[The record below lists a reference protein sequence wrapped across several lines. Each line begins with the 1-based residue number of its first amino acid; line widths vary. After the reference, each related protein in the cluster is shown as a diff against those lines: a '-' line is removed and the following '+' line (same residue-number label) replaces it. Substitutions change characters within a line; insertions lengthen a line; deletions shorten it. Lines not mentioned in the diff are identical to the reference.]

1 MIKKLF
7 IILLIITGIARDVWP
22 EKSSFNVLSPS
33 GTKETIASDTS
44 SGTYTVTSNRFY
56 GESAKGQRR
65 LWIENSYGGGTCKAI
80 IDDQLLRNA
89 LKISSSFFNIC

>member
-7 IILLIITGIARDVWP
+7 IILLIIIGIARDVWP

-44 SGTYTVTSNRFY
+44 SGTYTVTTNRFY
-56 GESAKGQRR
+56 GESAKGQWR
-65 LWIENSYGGGTCKAI
+65 LWIENSYCTCKAI
-80 IDDQLLRNA
+80 LDDQLLRNA